1 LFSCLIRKKEFVDR
15 ERKQIMSNIHL
26 IGVEDPPHVPLVDS
40 MGKDLRSLSPLSPEC
55 VIYKVP
61 ERLLRRVKKNAY
73 TPKVVSIG
81 PLHHCGN
88 RALRAM
94 EEHKLRYL
102 GDFIRQTGESLEFF
116 LDFVRNKE
124 AKLRGCYAETMQFS
138 VDEFVKIILVDAA
151 FVVEVLLKSFIPKLQ
166 DENDRIFKKPWL
178 IQDVWTDML
187 LLENQLPF
195 FILEDLFGEVHW
207 SQSDGEET
215 ATLTFNKLT
224 EEFFKSRMES
234 PGIEDRWEEI
244 CSGDFKIK
252 HFVDLLR
259 HLQLKPVKERSESE
273 QMKLKK
279 LTMPIVT
286 QLHEA
291 GVRFQV
297 SRSKNLFDI
306 IFDKKKGILKI
317 PSFILS
323 AETELTIRN
332 SLAFEQCHYSEKHIN
347 DYVIIMNRLVDTRK
361 DIELLVKEGIV
372 ENRFSYTR
380 ELREGSNFLNKLA
393 DGAILDENNFYFA
406 SLSEELNAY
415 YNTSWH
421 KWKANLKQ
429 KYFIT
434 PWSDISLLAAV
445 FLLILIQTVCSVISL
460 APLPTSK

>member
-1 LFSCLIRKKEFVDR
+1 
-15 ERKQIMSNIHL
+15 
-26 IGVEDPPHVPLVDS
+26 
-40 MGKDLRSLSPLSPEC
+40 
-55 VIYKVP
+55 
-61 ERLLRRVKKNAY
+61 
-73 TPKVVSIG
+73 
-81 PLHHCGN
+81 
-88 RALRAM
+88 
-94 EEHKLRYL
+94 
-102 GDFIRQTGESLEFF
+102 
-116 LDFVRNKE
+116 
-124 AKLRGCYAETMQFS
+124 
-138 VDEFVKIILVDAA
+138 
-151 FVVEVLLKSFIPKLQ
+151 
-166 DENDRIFKKPWL
+166 
-178 IQDVWTDML
+178 
-187 LLENQLPF
+187 
-195 FILEDLFGEVHW
+195 
-207 SQSDGEET
+207 
-215 ATLTFNKLT
+215 
-224 EEFFKSRMES
+224 
-234 PGIEDRWEEI
+234 
-244 CSGDFKIK
+244 
-252 HFVDLLR
+252 
-259 HLQLKPVKERSESE
+259 
-273 QMKLKK
+273 
-279 LTMPIVT
+279 VT

>member
-102 GDFIRQTGESLEFF
+102 GDFIRQTGERLEFF

>member
-1 LFSCLIRKKEFVDR
+1 LIRKKEFVDR

-102 GDFIRQTGESLEFF
+102 GDFIRQTGERLEFF

-279 LTMPIVT
+279 LTMPSVT